1 VSPSVIRRR
10 REQAG
15 FTLIEL
21 MIVVAIIAILA
32 GILIPNFVNARAQAQ
47 TSACESNLRSIAT
60 AMELAYADNQAY
72 PYGSVPDA
80 LTVNNVAYLSA
91 SPRDPADPNNGKYT
105 VVQEPSAPTGQGYI
119 VVCPG
124 THVAST
130 LQNLTSDGTD
140 QQCGANCTAKTI
152 QYTSGIGLTV
162 K

>member
-1 VSPSVIRRR
+1 MKTEPVHRY

-60 AMELAYADNQAY
+60 AMELTYADNQQY

-80 LTVNNVAYLSA
+80 LTVNNVAYLSV
-91 SPRDPADPNNGKYT
+91 SPRDPADPNDGKYT
-105 VVQEPSAPTGQGYI
+105 LIQEPSAPTGQGYI
-119 VVCPG
+119 IVCPG
-124 THVAST
+124 THLSST
-130 LQNLTSDGTD
+130 LQNLTSDGTN
-140 QQCGANCTAKTI
+140 QQCGANCAAKTI
-152 QYTSGIGLTV
+152 QYTSGVGLTV